1 MAKIRGL
8 EGRDVSLD
16 DTMVQELRAAL
27 EGALLVPGDKGY
39 DEARTIWNGMV
50 DRRPVLVARC
60 ASAGDVVK
68 AVGFARQSGALVSIR
83 GAGHH
88 ITGNSV
94 VEGGLTIDLS
104 TMRGIDLDAASGI
117 VTVGPGAT
125 LGDLDAATGPA
136 GWAVPT
142 GINST
147 TGIAGL
153 TLGAGFGWLSRKYGM
168 TIDSLLAAQVVTA
181 SGDVLTASA
190 TENSDLFWAVRGGGG
205 NFGVVT
211 SFTFRAHRV
220 GPDLL
225 SGLIVHRMSAAREAL
240 AFYRDFTAAA
250 PDELTVWTVLRK
262 APPLPFL
269 PADVHGKEVVIFAL
283 AYCGD
288 AAEGQRAIAPLQAF
302 GAPVGTHIGVQPFA
316 AWQQAFDPLLTPGAR
331 NYWKSHN
338 FADLADGLRGQLIA
352 AGGSLPS
359 DASEIFVAHLGGA
372 QGRVASDATAYPH
385 RDTRYVMNIHTRW
398 DDAAD
403 DDRCIAWAREQFAAT
418 APYATGGSY
427 SNFMPD
433 DGEDPVAAAYGANA
447 GRLAQIKAKFDPH
460 NLFRMNHNVRP
471 RG

>member
-1 MAKIRGL
+1 MAMIRGL
-8 EGRDVSLD
+8 EGHDISLD
-16 DTMVQELRAAL
+16 DANVQALRAAL
-27 EGALLVPGDKGY
+27 EGALLVPGDQGY

-50 DRRPVLVARC
+50 DRRPALVARC
-60 ASAGDVVK
+60 VSTGDVVE
-68 AVGFARQSGALVSIR
+68 AVGFARQHGVLVSIR

-88 ITGNSV
+88 IAGSSV
-94 VEGGLTIDLS
+94 VEGGLMIDLS
-104 TMRGIDLDAASGI
+104 TMRGVDLDAASGV

-153 TLGAGFGWLSRKYGM
+153 TLGGGFGWLSRKYGM
-168 TIDSLLAAQVVTA
+168 TIDNLLAAEVVTA
-181 SGDVLTASA
+181 SGDVLTASE
-190 TENSDLFWAVRGGGG
+190 TENPDLFWALRGGGG

-211 SFTFRAHRV
+211 SFTFQAHRV

-225 SGLIVHRMSAAREAL
+225 SGLIVYPFGGSSRCSPSIAISPRRRRTSSRSGRSCARHHRCRSSPRRCTAR
-240 AFYRDFTAAA
+240 RSSSSRCCTAATRPRA
-250 PDELTVWTVLRK
+250 STLIAALR
-262 APPLPFL
+262 
-269 PADVHGKEVVIFAL
+269 
-283 AYCGD
+283 
-288 AAEGQRAIAPLQAF
+288 AF
-302 GAPVGTHIGVQPFA
+302 GTPVGEHVGVQPFA

-338 FADLADGLRGQLIA
+338 FTALADGLLDQLTA
-352 AGGSLPS
+352 AVSSLPS
-359 DASEIFVAHLGGA
+359 DASEIFVPHLGGA
-372 QGRVASDATAYPH
+372 QGRIASDATAYPH
-385 RDTRYVMNIHTRW
+385 RDARYVMNIHTRW
-398 DDAAD
+398 DAPAD

-418 APYATGGSY
+418 APFATGGSY

-447 GRLAQIKAKFDPH
+447 GRLAEIKAKLDPG

>member
-1 MAKIRGL
+1 MAMIRGL
-8 EGRDVSLD
+8 EGRDVSVD
-16 DTMVQELRAAL
+16 DKKVQELRAAL
-27 EGALLVPGDKGY
+27 DGALLAPGDAGY
-39 DEARTIWNGMV
+39 AEARTIWNGMV
-50 DRRPVLVARC
+50 DRRPALVARC
-60 ASAGDVVK
+60 ASTSDVVK
-68 AVGFARQSGALVSIR
+68 AVGFASQAGALVSIR

-88 ITGNSV
+88 IAGNSV
-94 VEGGLTIDLS
+94 ADGGLMIDLS
-104 TMRGIDLDAASGI
+104 TMRRIDLDAATGV

-125 LGDLDAATGPA
+125 LGDLDGTIGPS

-153 TLGAGFGWLSRKYGM
+153 TLGAGFGWLSRKHGM
-168 TIDSLLAAQVVTA
+168 TIDSLQAAEVVTA
-181 SGDVLTASA
+181 SGEVLTASA
-190 TENSDLFWAVRGGGG
+190 TENADLFWAVRGGGG

-211 SFTFRAHRV
+211 SFTFQAHRV

-225 SGLIVHRMSAAREAL
+225 SGLIVHRLSAAREVL

-269 PADVHGKEVVIFAL
+269 PADVHGQEVVIFAL

-288 AAEGQRAIAPLQAF
+288 PAEGERAIAPLKAF

-338 FADLADGLRGQLIA
+338 FVELADGLIAQLIA
-352 AGGSLPS
+352 AAGSLPS
-359 DASEIFVAHLGGA
+359 DASEIFVAQLGGA
-372 QGRVASDATAYPH
+372 QGRIASDATAYPH

-398 DDAAD
+398 DKPAD

-433 DGEDPVAAAYGANA
+433 DTDDPVAAAYGANA
-447 GRLAQIKAKFDPH
+447 ARLAEIKAKFDPR

>member
-1 MAKIRGL
+1 MIRGL
-8 EGRDVSLD
+8 EGRDVDLD
-16 DTMVQELRAAL
+16 DKLVQDLRAAL
-27 EGALLVPGDKGY
+27 EGALLASGDKGY

-50 DRRPVLVARC
+50 DRRPALVARC
-60 ASAGDVVK
+60 VSSHDVVK
-68 AVGFARQSGALVSIR
+68 AVGFAGHSGALVSIR

-88 ITGNSV
+88 IAGNSV
-94 VEGGLTIDLS
+94 VEGGLMIDLS
-104 TMRGIDLDAASGI
+104 TMRAVDLNAKTGV

-125 LGDLDAATGPA
+125 LADLDAVTGPS

-147 TGIAGL
+147 TGVAGL
-153 TLGAGFGWLSRKYGM
+153 TLGAGFGWLSRKHGM
-168 TIDSLLAAQVVTA
+168 TIDSLLSAEVVTA
-181 SGDVLTASA
+181 SGEVLTASA
-190 TENSDLFWAVRGGGG
+190 TENPDLFWAVRGGGG

-211 SFTFRAHRV
+211 SFRFQAHRV
-220 GPDLL
+220 GPNVL
-225 SGLIVHRMSAAREAL
+225 SGLIVHPMSAAREAL
-240 AFYRDFTAAA
+240 AFYRDFSGGA
-250 PDELTVWTVLRK
+250 PDELTVWAVLRK

-269 PADVHGKEVVIFAL
+269 PAEVHGKPVVIFAL

-288 AAEGQRAIAPLQAF
+288 PAEGERALAPLQAF

-338 FADLADGLRGQLIA
+338 FTELADGLLEQLIA
-352 AGGSLPS
+352 TTNSLPS
-359 DASEIFVAHLGGA
+359 DASEVFIAQLGGA
-372 QGRVASDATAYPH
+372 QGRIASDATAYPH

-398 DDAAD
+398 DAAAD
-403 DDRCIAWAREQFAAT
+403 DDRCIAWARKQFAAT
-418 APYATGGSY
+418 APFATGGSY

-433 DGEDPVAAAYGANA
+433 DGDDPVAAAYGANA
-447 GRLAQIKAKFDPH
+447 GRLAEIKAKFDPR